1 MVDISTLST
10 VIAATSVVIGVVFA
24 VLQLRNLVKTRKTDL
39 VMRLYSTMGSE
50 EWQKAWYI
58 VWNLEFK
65 DYNDFVKKYG
75 QVTSETSSV
84 NIPFYRIGLF
94 YEGIGVLLNRKLVDI
109 ELVDDLFHSPI
120 LYTWEKMKPIVEGS
134 RKQFNVKS
142 LEWFEYLYNEIK
154 KREQKLQ
161 QAPLR

>member
-1 MVDISTLST
+1 MVDLSSLSA
-10 VIAATSVVIGVVFA
+10 VVAATSVVIGVIFA
-24 VLQLRNLVKTRKTDL
+24 VLQLRNLVKTRQTDL
-39 VMRLYSTMGSE
+39 VMRLYSAMRDE
-50 EWQKAWYI
+50 KWQKAWYT

-94 YEGIGVLLNRKLVDI
+94 YEGIGVLLNKKLVDI

-120 LYTWEKMKPIVEGS
+120 LYTWEKMKPIVEGF
-134 RKQFNVKS
+134 RKE
-142 LEWFEYLYNEIK
+142 LHPRLYAEYEYLYNEIK
-154 KREQKLQ
+154 KRTQKL
-161 QAPLR
+161 